1 MQPTQLSNP
10 TLLRNVKSYAID
22 LHSSEVVGNRNCN
35 DVEILV
41 ACMTAQTDL

>member
-10 TLLRNVKSYAID
+10 GLLWNVKSYAID
-22 LHSSEVVGNRNCN
+22 LHSSEVVGNRNCK

-41 ACMTAQTDL
+41 ACTTGQTDL